1 MGLEALVGA
10 DIHDGHA
17 LHRGMAL
24 LLDDGVHAGIV
35 APRDLPRGCAVRRLN
50 GGTLTPGFV
59 DLQVNG
65 GGGAMFNDDQSVA
78 TLEVIARAHA
88 SVGTRA
94 FLPTLITDTPERS
107 RAAIEAV
114 AAAIARGVPG
124 VVGIHLEGPH
134 LSLTRKG
141 AHDPA
146 LIRPMTDADL
156 AMIVEAAARL
166 PHVMATIAP
175 ENVTRAQAA
184 ALARAGV
191 VVSLGHT
198 DAPFEVCADYARH
211 GASCVTHLFNAMS
224 QLTGRAPGL
233 VGAALDEGALSAG
246 LIADGVHVHPAA
258 IGAALRA
265 KTGPGRIFLVTDAM
279 ATVGSDITRF
289 TLNGRTIHRRDGR
302 LTLSDGTLAGADLD
316 LPTAIRVLA
325 EQAGVALETAIA
337 MATSGPAAVLGA
349 EGLGRLV
356 PGAPADP
363 VHLDADLRVSDPLA
377 PAAG

>member
-166 PHVMATIAP
+166 LLRDAIEMAT
-175 ENVTRAQAA
+175 EAA
-184 ALARAGV
+184 ADGPVA
-191 VVSLGHT
+191 
-198 DAPFEVCADYARH
+198 
-211 GASCVTHLFNAMS
+211 AS
-224 QLTGRAPGL
+224 G
-233 VGAALDEGALSAG
+233 D
-246 LIADGVHVHPAA
+246 
-258 IGAALRA
+258 
-265 KTGPGRIFLVTDAM
+265 
-279 ATVGSDITRF
+279 
-289 TLNGRTIHRRDGR
+289 
-302 LTLSDGTLAGADLD
+302 
-316 LPTAIRVLA
+316 
-325 EQAGVALETAIA
+325 
-337 MATSGPAAVLGA
+337 
-349 EGLGRLV
+349 
-356 PGAPADP
+356 
-363 VHLDADLRVSDPLA
+363 
-377 PAAG
+377 